1 MMELFEGLRRRKGGV
16 DAVKDAKKEEE
27 ITRDEKNLKEAAASS
42 PVGTVEP
49 GTYWLTRIVFLRSL
63 GFIYF
68 VAFAVAL
75 NQNKQLLGK
84 NGLLPTDLYLKR
96 IEDHFDGAGWRK
108 ILHVPTLLLFT
119 DKNRIDEHLDIL
131 AYAGMLFSGIVVLCG
146 CANMFIMALLW
157 VLYHSIVN
165 VGQRWYSFGWESQL
179 LETGFLAIFLCPV
192 FKLRQVPIY
201 TPTPLVAVWGYRW
214 LIFRIMIGAGLIK
227 IRGDQCWR
235 DLTCMNYHYETQ
247 PVPNPMSYFMHQS
260 PEIFHKFETLMNH
273 FIELVVPFFILLTR
287 PFRIWCGILQ
297 ILFQVILIIS
307 GNLSFLN
314 WLTILPSLMCFD
326 DKSLAFLFSSSSAKK
341 EVIKIQ
347 QLQKTRAPGSM
358 PTWGLCVRRVFE
370 LMLGA
375 MIAYLSIP
383 VVQNL
388 LSTRQAMNTSFD
400 SFRIVNTYGAFGSVT
415 KERTEVI
422 FQGTRN
428 STIIPDEDGGI
439 WEEYYF
445 KCKPGDPKKRP
456 CLISPYHYRLD
467 WLMWFSAFQNYQ
479 YNPWLI
485 HLAAKLLVND
495 EQATSLIE
503 HNPFV
508 NGTPPKFIRGEHYL
522 YTFTKIGSPEASSGY
537 WWKRSKIGSYF
548 PPITLRAVRDYLE
561 SHGWKIP
568 KIKKK
573 SL

>member
-1 MMELFEGLRRRKGGV
+1 LI
-16 DAVKDAKKEEE
+16 VKFL
-27 ITRDEKNLKEAAASS
+27 LK
-42 PVGTVEP
+42 
-49 GTYWLTRIVFLRSL
+49 FL
-63 GFIYF
+63 
-68 VAFAVAL
+68 
-75 NQNKQLLGK
+75 
-84 NGLLPTDLYLKR
+84 
-96 IEDHFDGAGWRK
+96 
-108 ILHVPTLLLFT
+108 
-119 DKNRIDEHLDIL
+119 
-131 AYAGMLFSGIVVLCG
+131 
-146 CANMFIMALLW
+146 
-157 VLYHSIVN
+157 
-165 VGQRWYSFGWESQL
+165 GWESQL

-201 TPTPLVAVWGYRW
+201 TPTPLIVVWGYRW

-260 PEIFHKFETLMNH
+260 PEIFHKFETLTNH

-297 ILFQVILIIS
+297 ILFQVTLIIS

-341 EVIKIQ
+341 EVIHIQ
-347 QLQKTRAPGSM
+347 QLHRIGAPGSK

-370 LMLGA
+370 LMLAA

-388 LSTRQAMNTSFD
+388 LSSRQAMNTSFD
-400 SFRIVNTYGAFGSVT
+400 SFRIVNTYGAFGSIT

-439 WEEYYF
+439 WEEFQF
-445 KCKPGDPKKRP
+445 KCKPGDPKRRP
-456 CLISPYHYRLD
+456 CIISPYHYRLD
-467 WLMWFSAFQNYQ
+467 WLMWFAAFQNYQ

-495 EQATSLIE
+495 EQATSLIA

-508 NGTPPKFIRGEHYL
+508 NGTPPTFIRGEHYL
-522 YTFTKIGSPEASSGY
+522 YKFTKIGSQEARAGY
-537 WWKRSKIGSYF
+537 WWKRTRIGSYF
-548 PPITLRAVRDYLE
+548 PPVTLRAVRDYLE
-561 SHGWKIP
+561 SHGWKVP
-568 KIKKK
+568 KPKKK
-573 SL
+573 VYNM